1 MEKRLARQK
10 GDREISKNKKKVNPI
25 RRNDEAYNRRKTNS
39 LKNPMIVPE
48 KKGLGRIWNKTNNK
62 DVAIPAYGANF
73 SSSVTKAINSLAV
86 SSRYADVL
94 SLIKLFAKRS
104 RYISILSL

>member
-73 SSSVTKAINSLAV
+73 SSSVTKPLAILKSKKKI
-86 SSRYADVL
+86 DV
-94 SLIKLFAKRS
+94 KETQ
-104 RYISILSL
+104 